1 MKNNIELVQYAK
13 AMVGLPYWYGC
24 FGQIGSKSLHDY
36 KRKQYP
42 DYYCSNDYPSQ
53 YGKRVHDCVGL
64 IKGYLWS
71 SSPTAEPKYNS
82 TQDVSA
88 FGMYNVS
95 KQRGDKSSFPGV
107 EGTLVY
113 RAFDVNNYL
122 TIHHVGVYS
131 TDGYVYEAKGH
142 EYGVVKTKFNRNDWQ
157 FWSYCPFISYN
168 TEDSAKPND
177 VTKKSVEEIAKEVI
191 KGLWGNGQERKAK
204 LAAAGYDYNAVQKL
218 VNETLNKSQT
228 TVKADKKSNEEIA
241 NEVIKG
247 VWGNNPGRK
256 EKLIAAGY
264 DYTAIQNLVD
274 KKLRPTV
281 TSPMKPSTN
290 IKGVDISHWQKGID
304 FSALKQAGVKFAII
318 RAGYSTKKD
327 DAMDKFIADCKKYGI
342 DFGFYWYSYAMTV
355 EQAQAEADKCIEV
368 IKGLSP
374 TYPVFFDME
383 EKKQIDLLDTD
394 TRTKMAIAFCEKIKK
409 ARFKPGI
416 YANPSFMENYFDKRQ
431 LVGKYDIWL
440 AHWTNS
446 PDRPSSYNYGQ
457 TMWQW
462 GLDRIGGYDIDGDVC
477 FCKYAKPAP
486 AKPAPVKPAPAPAK
500 KTVEQLAREVI
511 RGDWGNGQERKDR
524 LTAAG
529 YDYNTVQSLVDKIL
543 NKSQTTVKADKKSN
557 EEIAKEVIKGLWG
570 NGQERKNR
578 LKAAGYDYTAVQAI
592 VNKLMS

>member
-36 KRKQYP
+36 KCKQYP

-64 IKGYLWS
+64 VKGYLWS

-95 KQRGDKSSFPGV
+95 KQRGNKSTFPGV

-113 RAFDVNNYL
+113 KASNANNYL

-142 EYGVVKTKFNRNDWQ
+142 EYGVVKTKYNRNDWQ

-168 TEDSAKPND
+168 TEYSAKPID

-204 LAAAGYDYNAVQKL
+204 LTAAGYDYNAVQKL

-228 TVKADKKSNEEIA
+228 VKVDKKSNEEIA

-256 EKLIAAGY
+256 QKLIAAGY

-274 KKLRPTV
+274 KKLSQTV
-281 TSPMKPSTN
+281 TSPMKTSSK
-290 IKGVDISHWQKGID
+290 IKGVDISVYQKGIS

-318 RAGYSTKKD
+318 RAGYGDKKD
-327 DAMDKFIADCKKYGI
+327 DTMDGFVKDCTANGI
-342 DFGFYWYSYAMTV
+342 DFGFYWYSYAMSV
-355 EQAQAEADKCIEV
+355 KQAEAEAKKCAAV
-368 IKGLSP
+368 LKGLSP

-383 EKKQIDLLDTD
+383 EKKQIDGLNTD

-409 ARFKPGI
+409 AGFKPGI
-416 YANPSFMENYFDKRQ
+416 YANPSFMENYYDKQQ

-446 PDRPSSYNYGQ
+446 PDNPSRYNYGQ

-462 GLDRIGGYDIDGDVC
+462 GLDRIGGYDIDGDIC
-477 FCKYAKPAP
+477 FCKYAK
-486 AKPAPVKPAPAPAK
+486 PAPAK

-511 RGDWGNGQERKDR
+511 RGEWGNGQERKDR

-529 YDYNTVQSLVDKIL
+529 YDYTAVQSLVDKIL
-543 NKSQTTVKADKKSN
+543 NKSQTVKADKKSN

-570 NGQERKNR
+570 NGQERKDR